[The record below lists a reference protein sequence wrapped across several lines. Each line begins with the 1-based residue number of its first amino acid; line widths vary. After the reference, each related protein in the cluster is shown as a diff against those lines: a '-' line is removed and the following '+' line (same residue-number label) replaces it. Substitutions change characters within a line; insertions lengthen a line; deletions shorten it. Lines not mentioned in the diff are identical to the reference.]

1 MSLISEALR
10 RAQQVK
16 IRKEKTSA
24 HNGISGDILMGSQ
37 IVVSVPQKRPLSQNR
52 LIILGFLSLLLVVS
66 ILWNTSLFRKTSTLK
81 KEVPI
86 QETTPAAIFGEKEEA
101 LSEKITTLD
110 ASYKA
115 TGSKPEKI
123 ISQEPASS
131 IRHQGK
137 SLALVSREEA
147 ALTQP
152 ATDKPVSPEASSFT
166 RKSSKKEKAFPNEIR
181 HYLNLGLSYQST
193 NHTATGKKAY
203 GRAIDS
209 TEQDTLQTDSPSASL
224 ATRQQQGEDPPRIAS
239 GPLHVKAESNIS
251 EKNYNNLGVTYYLQG
266 DLKQAVEQFKTAI
279 QLNPNSIESYVNL
292 GIIYKKQNRFEDALK
307 AYKKAVSLKPTFPEP
322 YYNLGILYDD
332 AGDFKRAAGAYR
344 RFLQLAPEKYQSQKQ
359 KAQKRLNIIQSYIKY

>member
-1 MSLISEALR
+1 M
-10 RAQQVK
+10 
-16 IRKEKTSA
+16 
-24 HNGISGDILMGSQ
+24 
-37 IVVSVPQKRPLSQNR
+37 
-52 LIILGFLSLLLVVS
+52 
-66 ILWNTSLFRKTSTLK
+66 
-81 KEVPI
+81 
-86 QETTPAAIFGEKEEA
+86 
-101 LSEKITTLD
+101 
-110 ASYKA
+110 
-115 TGSKPEKI
+115 
-123 ISQEPASS
+123 
-131 IRHQGK
+131 
-137 SLALVSREEA
+137 
-147 ALTQP
+147 
-152 ATDKPVSPEASSFT
+152 
-166 RKSSKKEKAFPNEIR
+166 
-181 HYLNLGLSYQST
+181 
-193 NHTATGKKAY
+193 
-203 GRAIDS
+203 
-209 TEQDTLQTDSPSASL
+209 QTDSPSASL